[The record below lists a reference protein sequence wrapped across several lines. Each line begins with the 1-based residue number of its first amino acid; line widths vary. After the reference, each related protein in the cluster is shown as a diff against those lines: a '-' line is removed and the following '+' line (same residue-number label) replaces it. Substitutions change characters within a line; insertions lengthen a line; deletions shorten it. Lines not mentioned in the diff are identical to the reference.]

1 MTVTATLVKEAPE
14 GAVAA
19 VGITADAFD
28 EHPLHDFLDS
38 QGFAAKPGEHRAVP
52 DADGATTIIVG
63 LGADADRTV
72 DDFRLVGGAIAR
84 AARKH
89 AEVHTDVL
97 GAVGELNAV
106 AAAQALAEGIGLGQY
121 SYTVLKSEPEPS
133 LLETVHVVGKGGKR
147 VQDALEVGAAI
158 ADAVAV
164 ARDLVNEPG
173 GTLTPPAFAREALSL
188 GESYGFEV
196 TVLEK
201 AEIEEAGMGGLLGV
215 NRGSEIDPR
224 FLELRWTPE
233 GKPRGVVALVGKG
246 ITFDSGGLSIKPSDG
261 MITMKG
267 DMGGGAAV
275 VGAFCALSAVNPKV
289 EVRGYVPLTDN
300 MTGGDAMRLGD
311 VLRISNGKTVEV
323 HNTDAEGRL
332 ILADA
337 LSRASAEGP
346 DAIVDLATLT
356 GACMVAL
363 GDDRAGVMG
372 THDGWVEQ
380 VMAAGEASGELS
392 WRLPLPDEWRSKL
405 DSDIAD
411 MKNISGSR
419 YGGASIAGL
428 FLKEFVGEGIPWA
441 HIDIAG
447 PAFADKETVIET
459 KGGTGYGVRTLVALL
474 KGFQKPRRS

>member
-1 MTVTATLVKEAPE
+1 MTVATTLTKEAPE
-14 GAVAA
+14 EAVPATG
-19 VGITADAFD
+19 VSTGDLVD
-28 EHPLHDFLDS
+28 HPLQGFLDA
-38 QGFAAKPGEHRAVP
+38 QGFTAEVGQTQVVP
-52 DADGATTIIVG
+52 DADGRPTILVG

-72 DDFRLVGGAIAR
+72 DDLRRVGGAIAR
-84 AARKH
+84 AARTH
-89 AEVHTDVL
+89 RVVRTDVL
-97 GAVGELNAV
+97 GRIGELNPAM
-106 AAAQALAEGIGLGQY
+106 AAQALAEGLGLGQY
-121 SYTVLKSEPEPS
+121 TYTVLKSDPKPS
-133 LLETVHVVGKGGKR
+133 LLEEVHVVGKGGKR
-147 VQDALEVGAAI
+147 VQDALDLGAAI
-158 ADAVAV
+158 ADAVGV

-173 GTLTPPAFAREALSL
+173 GTLTPPAFAREAVSL

-224 FLELRWTPE
+224 FLELRWAPE

-246 ITFDSGGLSIKPSDG
+246 ITFDSGGLSIKPSEG
-261 MITMKG
+261 MLTMKG

-275 VGAFCALSAVNPKV
+275 VGAFCALSALRPRV

-332 ILADA
+332 VLADA
-337 LSRASAEGP
+337 LSRATDAGP

-363 GDDRAGVMG
+363 GDDTAGVMG
-372 THDGWVEQ
+372 SHDAWVEQ
-380 VMAAGEASGELS
+380 VLAAGEAAGERS
-392 WRLPLPDEWRSKL
+392 WRLPLPDDWRSKL

-411 MKNISGSR
+411 MKNIASSR
-419 YGGASIAGL
+419 YGGASIAAL

-447 PAFADKETVIET
+447 PAFSDHETCLEI
-459 KGGTGYGVRTLVALL
+459 KGGTGYGVRTLCALL
-474 KGFQKPRRS
+474 KGWSKPR

>member
-1 MTVTATLVKEAPE
+1 MTIVATLAKEAPE
-14 GAVAA
+14 GAVLAT
-19 VGITADAFD
+19 GITADGLAG
-28 EHPLHDFLDS
+28 HPLQEFLDA
-38 QGFAAKPGEHRAVP
+38 QGFEAEVGQTQVVP
-52 DADGATTIIVG
+52 DADGRPTILVG
-63 LGADADRTV
+63 LGPDADRTV
-72 DDFRLVGGAIAR
+72 DHVRLVGGAIAR

-89 AEVHTDVL
+89 RVVATDVL
-97 GAVGELNAV
+97 GALGALDPVRS
-106 AAAQALAEGIGLGQY
+106 AQALAEGMGLGQY
-121 SYTVLKSEPEPS
+121 TYTVLKSDPKPS
-133 LLETVHVVGKGGKR
+133 QLEEVHVVGKGGKR
-147 VQDALEVGAAI
+147 VQDALDLGAAL
-158 ADAVAV
+158 ADAVGV

-173 GTLTPPAFAREALSL
+173 GTLTPPAFAREAVSL

-196 TVLEK
+196 TVLDK

-224 FLELRWTPE
+224 FLELRWVPE

-261 MITMKG
+261 MLTMKG

-275 VGAFCALSAVNPKV
+275 VGAFCALSAVRPKV

-332 ILADA
+332 VLADA
-337 LSRASAEGP
+337 LSRASDAAP

-372 THDGWVEQ
+372 SHDGWVEQ
-380 VMAAGEASGELS
+380 VMAAGEAAGEKS

-419 YGGASIAGL
+419 YGGASIAAL

-447 PAFADKETVIET
+447 PAFGDAETTIEP

-474 KGFQKPRRS
+474 RGFSKPR

>member
-1 MTVTATLVKEAPE
+1 MTVRTTLVKEAPE
-14 GAVAA
+14 DAVRATGVRIDDLA
-19 VGITADAFD
+19 N
-28 EHPLHDFLDS
+28 HPLQSYLDA
-38 QGFAAKPGEHRAVP
+38 QGFTAEVGKTHVVP
-52 DADGATTIIVG
+52 DADGRPTILVG
-63 LGADADRTV
+63 LGSDADRTV
-72 DDFRLVGGAIAR
+72 DDLRLVGGAIAR

-89 AEVHTDVL
+89 PVVSTDVL
-97 GAVGELNAV
+97 SATGELDPV
-106 AAAQALAEGIGLGQY
+106 RAAQALAEGIGLGQY
-121 SYTVLKSEPEPS
+121 TYTVLKSDPKPS
-133 LLETVHVVGKGGKR
+133 LLEEVHVVGKGGKR
-147 VQDALEVGAAI
+147 VQDALELGAAV

-173 GTLTPPAFAREALSL
+173 GTLTPPAFAREAMSL
-188 GESYGFEV
+188 GESYGFDV
-196 TVLEK
+196 TVLDK

-215 NRGSEIDPR
+215 NRGSEIEPR
-224 FLELRWTPE
+224 FLEMRWSPE
-233 GKPRGVVALVGKG
+233 GKARGVVALVGKG
-246 ITFDSGGLSIKPSDG
+246 ITFDSGGLSIKPSEG

-267 DMGGGAAV
+267 DMAGGAAV
-275 VGAFCALSAVNPKV
+275 VGAFCALSAVRPKV

-332 ILADA
+332 VLADA
-337 LSRASAEGP
+337 LSRASDERP

-372 THDGWVEQ
+372 SHDGWVQQ
-380 VMAAGEASGELS
+380 VMAAGQAAGEKS
-392 WRLPLPDEWRSKL
+392 WRLPLPDEWRPKL

-411 MKNISGSR
+411 MKNIAGGR
-419 YGGASIAGL
+419 FGGASIAGL

-441 HIDIAG
+441 HVDIAG
-447 PAFADKETVIET
+447 PAFGDAETTIEP

-474 KGFQKPRRS
+474 RGFSKPR

>member
-1 MTVTATLVKEAPE
+1 MTVVTTLAKEAPE
-14 GAVAA
+14 GAVRATGVSTEA
-19 VGITADAFD
+19 LPT
-28 EHPLHDFLDS
+28 HPLQGFLDA
-38 QGFAAKPGEHRAVP
+38 QGFTAEVGQTRVVP
-52 DADGATTIIVG
+52 DADGRPTILVG
-63 LGADADRTV
+63 LGADADRAV
-72 DDFRLVGGAIAR
+72 DDLRLVGGAIAR
-84 AARKH
+84 AARRH
-89 AEVHTDVL
+89 PVVSTDAL
-97 GAVGELNAV
+97 GAIGELNPAM
-106 AAAQALAEGIGLGQY
+106 AAQALAEGVGLGQY
-121 SYTVLKSEPEPS
+121 TYTVLKSDPKPS
-133 LLETVHVVGKGGKR
+133 LLEELHVVGKGGKR
-147 VQDALEVGAAI
+147 VQDALDLGAAV

-173 GTLTPPAFAREALSL
+173 GTLTPPAFAREAVSL

-201 AEIEEAGMGGLLGV
+201 PEIEAAGMGGLLGV

-224 FLELRWTPE
+224 FLEMRWVPE

-246 ITFDSGGLSIKPSDG
+246 ITFDSGGLSIKPSEG
-261 MITMKG
+261 MLTMKG

-275 VGAFCALSAVNPKV
+275 VGAFCALSAVRPRV

-332 ILADA
+332 VLADA
-337 LSRASAEGP
+337 LSRASDAAP

-372 THDGWVEQ
+372 SHDGWVQQ
-380 VMAAGEASGELS
+380 VMDAGEAAGEKS

-411 MKNISGSR
+411 MKNISGGR
-419 YGGASIAGL
+419 YGGASIAAL

-441 HIDIAG
+441 HLDIAG
-447 PAFADKETVIET
+447 PAFGDAETAIEP

-474 KGFQKPRRS
+474 RGFRKPR

>member
-1 MTVTATLVKEAPE
+1 MTIVATLAKEAPE
-14 GAVAA
+14 GAVLAT
-19 VGITADAFD
+19 GISADGLAG
-28 EHPLHDFLDS
+28 HPLQEFLDA
-38 QGFAAKPGEHRAVP
+38 QGFEAEVGQTQVVP
-52 DADGATTIIVG
+52 DADGRPTILVG
-63 LGADADRTV
+63 LGPDADRTADHV
-72 DDFRLVGGAIAR
+72 RLVGGAIAR

-89 AEVHTDVL
+89 RIVATDVL
-97 GAVGELNAV
+97 GALGALDPVRS
-106 AAAQALAEGIGLGQY
+106 AQALAEGVGLGQY
-121 SYTVLKSEPEPS
+121 TYTVLKSDPKPS
-133 LLETVHVVGKGGKR
+133 RLEEVHVVGKGGKR
-147 VQDALEVGAAI
+147 VQDALDLGAAL
-158 ADAVAV
+158 ADAVGV

-173 GTLTPPAFAREALSL
+173 GTLTPPAFAREAVSL
-188 GESYGFEV
+188 GASYGFEV
-196 TVLEK
+196 TVLDK
-201 AEIEEAGMGGLLGV
+201 PQIEEAGMGGLLGV

-224 FLELRWTPE
+224 FLELRWVPE
-233 GKPRGVVALVGKG
+233 GRPRGVVALVGKG

-261 MITMKG
+261 MLTMKG

-275 VGAFCALSAVNPKV
+275 VGAFCALSAVRPKV

-332 ILADA
+332 VLADA
-337 LSRASAEGP
+337 LSRASDAAP

-372 THDGWVEQ
+372 SHDGWVAQ
-380 VMAAGEASGELS
+380 VMAAGEAAGEKS

-411 MKNISGSR
+411 MKNISASR
-419 YGGASIAGL
+419 YGGASIAAL

-447 PAFADKETVIET
+447 PAFGDRETPIES

-474 KGFQKPRRS
+474 RGFSRPR

>member
-1 MTVTATLVKEAPE
+1 MTVVTTLAKEAPE
-14 GAVAA
+14 GAVLATGVSTDQLAA
-19 VGITADAFD
+19 
-28 EHPLHDFLDS
+28 HPLQGFLDA
-38 QGFAAKPGEHRAVP
+38 QGFTAEVGQTQVVP
-52 DADGATTIIVG
+52 DADGRPTILVG
-63 LGADADRTV
+63 LGADADLTV
-72 DDFRLVGGAIAR
+72 DDLRQVGGAIAR

-89 AEVHTDVL
+89 RIVATDVL
-97 GAVGELNAV
+97 GAIGELDPV
-106 AAAQALAEGIGLGQY
+106 RAAQALAEGVGLGQY
-121 SYTVLKSEPEPS
+121 TYTVLKSDPKPS
-133 LLETVHVVGKGGKR
+133 LLEEVDVIAKGGKR
-147 VQDALEVGAAI
+147 VQDALVLGAAV

-173 GTLTPPAFAREALSL
+173 GTLTPPAFAREAVSL

-201 AEIEEAGMGGLLGV
+201 PEIEAAGMGGLLGV

-224 FLELRWTPE
+224 FLELRWVPE

-246 ITFDSGGLSIKPSDG
+246 ITFDSGGLSIKPSEG

-275 VGAFCALSAVNPKV
+275 VGAFCALSALRPKV

-332 ILADA
+332 VLADA
-337 LSRASAEGP
+337 LSRASEAGP

-356 GACMVAL
+356 GACVVAL

-372 THDGWVEQ
+372 SHDGWVEQ
-380 VMAAGEASGELS
+380 VMAAGEAAGEKS

-411 MKNISGSR
+411 MKNISDSR
-419 YGGASIAGL
+419 YGGASIAAL
-428 FLKEFVGEGIPWA
+428 FLEAFVGEGIPWA
-441 HIDIAG
+441 HVDIAG
-447 PAFADKETVIET
+447 PAFSDRETALDA
-459 KGGTGYGVRTLVALL
+459 KGGTGYGVRTLLALL
-474 KGFQKPRRS
+474 QGWSKPR